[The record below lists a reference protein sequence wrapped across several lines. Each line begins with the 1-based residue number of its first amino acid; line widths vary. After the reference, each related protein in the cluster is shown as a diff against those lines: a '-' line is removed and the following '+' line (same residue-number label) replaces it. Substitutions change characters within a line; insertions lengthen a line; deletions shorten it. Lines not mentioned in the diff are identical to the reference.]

1 MQPRILG
8 HSAHPTL
15 RKLAKVEA
23 RAYLRIPWTPSQVIV
38 ESFYSRLGN
47 AREEHQ
53 CGRGRKLARPHAHTH
68 SLSIGALA
76 AIVCLLGACASHT
89 WAPGPGLTAA
99 DFGPDNARCSL
110 MARHS
115 GGGLMPYRSPAFVAN
130 ASLSYAIGNAVRR
143 QQDFNNCMAA
153 SGAVPTDATQGSPA
167 APGASGVSAAARF
180 DEAHWGPTV
189 PGRRRPRDGGGQS
202 CWRPTGRPCRL
213 SS

>member
-1 MQPRILG
+1 
-8 HSAHPTL
+8 
-15 RKLAKVEA
+15 
-23 RAYLRIPWTPSQVIV
+23 
-38 ESFYSRLGN
+38 
-47 AREEHQ
+47 
-53 CGRGRKLARPHAHTH
+53 
-68 SLSIGALA
+68 
-76 AIVCLLGACASHT
+76 
-89 WAPGPGLTAA
+89 
-99 DFGPDNARCSL
+99 

-189 PGRRRPRDGGGQS
+189 PGRRRPRDGGGQIVLEAD
-202 CWRPTGRPCRL
+202 RQTVPVVLMTGDPAQMKEAAPQAQAGNTPAFVNRSP
-213 SS
+213 